1 MWCAFAACQLLVTP
15 YEFQN
20 SGYHSE
26 PELRMTALAGV
37 DGELAANQPRSISRT
52 RPATDVTFNFFIAV
66 LRYFSMVLVLMP
78 S

>member
-26 PELRMTALAGV
+26 PGLSAVGMLSIALCGWTFLT
-37 DGELAANQPRSISRT
+37 E
-52 RPATDVTFNFFIAV
+52 ATNAQGNSADSDST
-66 LRYFSMVLVLMP
+66 
-78 S
+78 

>member
-26 PELRMTALAGV
+26 PGLIGRVREAERNAPIWESVRNWCVPLALHTPYLNHQINTPQAP
-37 DGELAANQPRSISRT
+37 NRSY
-52 RPATDVTFNFFIAV
+52 VVN
-66 LRYFSMVLVLMP
+66 
-78 S
+78 